1 MSFCLIEV
9 MLMVFGLSAYGVI
22 NLEKEKNRESES
34 ASVDGVYP
42 AVRVLNSSENFE
54 IEESYPC

>member
-1 MSFCLIEV
+1 
-9 MLMVFGLSAYGVI
+9 MVFGLSAYGVI

-34 ASVDGVYP
+34 ASVVGVYP